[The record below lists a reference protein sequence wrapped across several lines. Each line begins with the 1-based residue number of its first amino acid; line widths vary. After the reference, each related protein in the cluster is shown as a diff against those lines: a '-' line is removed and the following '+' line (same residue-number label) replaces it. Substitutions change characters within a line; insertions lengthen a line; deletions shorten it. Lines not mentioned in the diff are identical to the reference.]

1 MNATT
6 THDPTQAPE
15 TGSAIGGTYT
25 GSGEAALTPYG
36 SRAARAHRT
45 LARVLL
51 AGIAV
56 QYFLA
61 GLGVFG
67 ITSFLPH
74 VIFGTL
80 VVVASFA
87 LPITAWRGHLAA
99 TTVRRSWLLSGLMIL
114 QGGLIDLGHV
124 FPIVSAFH
132 PVNALVIALVTFTMI
147 GVNATSP
154 EHTAGR

>member
-6 THDPTQAPE
+6 TRDPAEVPVMSGTPTGGGE
-15 TGSAIGGTYT
+15 TGRTHS
-25 GSGEAALTPYG
+25 G
-36 SRAARAHRT
+36 SRAAQAHRL

-56 QYFLA
+56 QYFFA

-67 ITSFLPH
+67 IASFLPH

-87 LPITAWRGHLAA
+87 LPILAWRGHLAISIQ
-99 TTVRRSWLLSGLMIL
+99 RRSWLLSGLMIL
-114 QGGLIDLGHV
+114 QGGLIDLGRV
-124 FPIVSAFH
+124 VPIVSAFH
-132 PVNALVIALVTFTMI
+132 PVNALVIALVTFSMI
-147 GVNATSP
+147 GVSATSP

>member
-1 MNATT
+1 
-6 THDPTQAPE
+6 
-15 TGSAIGGTYT
+15 
-25 GSGEAALTPYG
+25 L
-36 SRAARAHRT
+36 

-56 QYFLA
+56 QYFFA

-67 ITSFLPH
+67 IASFLPH

-87 LPITAWRGHLAA
+87 LPILAWRGHLAISIQ
-99 TTVRRSWLLSGLMIL
+99 RRSWLLSGLMIL
-114 QGGLIDLGHV
+114 QGGLIDLGRV
-124 FPIVSAFH
+124 VPIVSAFH
-132 PVNALVIALVTFTMI
+132 PVNALVIALVTFSMI
-147 GVNATSP
+147 GVSATSP